1 MAFALVGLFLALLG
15 IHGVLSYA
23 VGRRTQEIGIR
34 GALGATRG
42 GIERMVLG
50 DALRLTAL
58 GVALGLPVAVL
69 VTKPIRG
76 LLYGTSPTDP
86 MVYGGVA
93 LAVGVVS
100 LVAGYAPARR
110 AARVDP
116 VIALRA
122 G

>member
-1 MAFALVGLFLALLG
+1 MQ
-15 IHGVLSYA
+15 HP
-23 VGRRTQEIGIR
+23 RR
-34 GALGATRG
+34 
-42 GIERMVLG
+42 
-50 DALRLTAL
+50 LRLTAL

-76 LLYGTSPTDP
+76 MLYGTSPTDP
-86 MVYGGVA
+86 VVYGPVA

-100 LVAGYAPARR
+100 VAAGYAPARW